1 MPMALGALC
10 FAVPVQA
17 QQLIL
22 AAGFGGLH
30 LSFGY
35 QITRHYGG

>member
-1 MPMALGALC
+1 MPMALGALR
-10 FAVPVQA
+10 FALPVQA
-17 QQLIL
+17 QKLVL

-35 QITRHYGG
+35 QITRNYGG